1 MIKEHAENPVLK
13 SKHNQ
18 FNYMA
23 PDKTFFDFVIKH
35 EGCKLTAYKDS
46 AGIWTIGI
54 GTILYESGAPVQP
67 GDVITQDRADQLLLG
82 EVLKKAHGIDVALS
96 KVNLTQNQYNAL
108 LSFAYN
114 EGIGALLSSSLL
126 KKVKANTSDPT
137 IRDSF
142 MVWDKAHVNG
152 VLVEVQGLKNRRK
165 DEADL
170 YFS

>member
-1 MIKEHAENPVLK
+1 M
-13 SKHNQ
+13 
-18 FNYMA
+18 
-23 PDKTFFDFVIKH
+23 
-35 EGCKLTAYKDS
+35 
-46 AGIWTIGI
+46 
-54 GTILYESGAPVQP
+54 
-67 GDVITQDRADQLLLG
+67 
-82 EVLKKAHGIDVALS
+82 KKAHGIDAALANI
-96 KVNLTQNQYNAL
+96 NLTQNQYNAL

-114 EGIGALLSSSLL
+114 EGIGALLSSTLL
-126 KKVKANTSDPT
+126 KKVKANASDPT